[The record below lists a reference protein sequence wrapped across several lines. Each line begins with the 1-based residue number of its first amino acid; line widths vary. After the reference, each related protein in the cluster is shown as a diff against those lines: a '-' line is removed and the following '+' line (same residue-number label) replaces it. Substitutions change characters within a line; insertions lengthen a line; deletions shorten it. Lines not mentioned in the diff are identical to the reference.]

1 MYNTVKKK
9 GEKKQVQQSDEEQ
22 RYSSFFFVCV
32 CEVCVI
38 VNVRAC
44 VEAGTSTERF
54 RVNSPSTCFAAA
66 LGQDQSS
73 YVPPFLLF
81 SQLWHKKTNEEKEKR
96 GRLNKKVKITMV
108 V

>member
-1 MYNTVKKK
+1 MT
-9 GEKKQVQQSDEEQ
+9 
-22 RYSSFFFVCV
+22 
-32 CEVCVI
+32 

-44 VEAGTSTERF
+44 VDAGTSTERF
-54 RVNSPSTCFAAA
+54 CVNSPSTCFAAA

-81 SQLWHKKTNEEKEKR
+81 NQLWPKKTNEEKEKR
-96 GRLNKKVKITMV
+96 GRLNKKGKITMV